1 MSWKSLDQVYLQESA
16 GRAVS
21 KLPRQQIIGE
31 DIYNVKYK
39 KEDDIEYTEV
49 NVDADQF
56 AKASRYLKTDT
67 SSLND
72 VIETFKKSGI
82 EEQTIKQI
90 LEIVYRYDNPEKFF
104 KAMENK
110 MSVDEFTS
118 AKDVI
123 KLINDKYDLQLEL
136 IIDLL
141 RYAPQTQPVTGRGET
156 FIILFVEGA
165 QKGKVGDVKV
175 GDVEYETKGSNARI
189 KGQKGFGDHYSASK
203 TFAKGIEQLIRN
215 SQLEID
221 FSNANFS
228 ISVGNNGFID
238 QIANEMVGTGKV
250 SVDDIAKLYAD
261 SLGQIYLNASQE
273 ELLQWIRPS
282 LNENGNI
289 LPIFKIRYFL
299 FALKYYAEQ
308 ENFDYLISLGT
319 NPTTKSRF
327 GKMSIIS
334 TEEIMAMSDS
344 VLDKIRPDKYP
355 SFLPSAGAYGPFF
368 SIKPTI

>member
-1 MSWKSLDQVYLQESA
+1 MSWKSLEQVYLQEA
-16 GRAVS
+16 ALKEVV
-21 KLPRQQIIGE
+21 KLPRQRIIGE

-39 KEDDIEYTEV
+39 KEDDKEYTEV

-67 SSLND
+67 TSLND
-72 VIETFKKSGI
+72 AIETFKRSGI
-82 EEQTIKQI
+82 EKQATKQI

-104 KAMENK
+104 KAMSNK
-110 MSVDEFTS
+110 MSIEEFTS
-118 AKDVI
+118 TKDII
-123 KLINDKYDLQLEL
+123 KLVYEKYDLQLEL
-136 IIDLL
+136 VIDLL

-165 QKGKVGDVKV
+165 EKGSVGDIKVGNS
-175 GDVEYETKGSNARI
+175 EYETKGSSARI
-189 KGQKGFGDHYSASK
+189 RGQKGFGDHYSATK
-203 TFAKGIEQLIRN
+203 TFVKGTKQLIRD

-221 FSNANFS
+221 FNNANFS
-228 ISVGNNGFID
+228 IGVDNNGFID
-238 QIANEMVGTGKV
+238 QIANELVNTGKV

-261 SLGQIYLNASQE
+261 GLGKIYLKASE
-273 ELLQWIRPS
+273 NELLQWIRPS

-308 ENFDYLISLGT
+308 EDFNYLISIGT
-319 NPTTKSRF
+319 NPSPKSRF
-327 GKMSIIS
+327 GKMSTIS
-334 TEEIMAMSDS
+334 TEEIMSMSDS
-344 VLDKIRPDKYP
+344 VLEKIRPDSYP
-355 SFLPSAGAYGPFF
+355 SFLPSAGAQGPFF